1 MAKPITYPGGHTK
14 SGAAFTELVIET
26 FRLNGRLLASGDRL
40 TKGVGLTSARWQV
53 LGTLR
58 KQPVPI
64 PVAHIA
70 RNMGLQRQSVQ
81 RTVDLLAREGLVRLV
96 DNPNH
101 RRARLV
107 VLTPKGRAAIRK
119 ASRLQIKWANETA
132 SGIDAD
138 EIHRAFLV
146 LRRLRQR
153 LGDRTGPWD

>member
-81 RTVDLLAREGLVRLV
+81 RTVDLLAREGLVKLV

-107 VLTPKGRAAIRK
+107 VLTPRGRAAIRK
-119 ASRLQIKWANETA
+119 ASRLQIEWANESA
-132 SGIDAD
+132 RGIDGED
-138 EIHRAFLV
+138 LHKAFLI
-146 LRRLRQR
+146 LRKLRQR
-153 LGDRTGPWD
+153 LGDRAGPWD